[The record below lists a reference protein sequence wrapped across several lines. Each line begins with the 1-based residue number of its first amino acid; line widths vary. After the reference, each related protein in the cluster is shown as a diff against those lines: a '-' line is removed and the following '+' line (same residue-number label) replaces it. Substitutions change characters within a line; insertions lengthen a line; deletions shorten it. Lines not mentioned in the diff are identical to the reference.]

1 MHMESYEVFRVVSEH
16 GSATKAAQVLHM
28 TQSTVS
34 RHLQALEEEFGG
46 LLFERSAS
54 GLTLTDLGQAL
65 YPYTCDLLSCHAR
78 AKEELL
84 RLRSRSGG
92 LCVGATLSIG
102 EYVLPRILGQF
113 RKHNPLAEI
122 RMRISNTTE
131 VMDDLLRHRVDI
143 GLVEG
148 MIEPSA
154 DFTVAQW
161 TTDELILV
169 CSPEHPFAKRAQIG
183 VAELM
188 EESLLCR
195 EEGSGTRQ
203 MTERA
208 LDNIGILPS
217 LAFVMELGSIQA
229 IKSAIQAGLGIAF
242 LSRLAVLEVCQSGRL
257 VEVAIEEFHIVRPLQ
272 IVKRAE
278 RYPKIAIKE
287 FLDLV
292 MVHGQQM
299 NVGGFA

>member
-1 MHMESYEVFRVVSEH
+1 MHLESYEVFRVVVEH

-46 LLFERSAS
+46 LLFDRSSS

-65 YPYTCDLLSCHAR
+65 YPYTCDLLSCHVR
-78 AKEELL
+78 AKEESL

-92 LCVGATLSIG
+92 LSVGATLSIG
-102 EYVLPRILGQF
+102 EYVLPRILGKF
-113 RKHNPLAEI
+113 RKHHPLAEI

-131 VMDDLLRHRVDI
+131 VIDDLLRHRIDI

-148 MIEPSA
+148 IIEPSA
-154 DFTVAQW
+154 DLTVTQW
-161 TTDELILV
+161 ATDELILL
-169 CSPEHPFAKRAQIG
+169 CSPEHPFSKKGNIKI
-183 VAELM
+183 AELV
-188 EESLLCR
+188 EESFLCR

-208 LDNIGILPS
+208 LEQIGVLSS

-242 LSRLAVLEVCQSGRL
+242 LSRLAVLEECQSGRL
-257 VEVAIEEFHIVRPLQ
+257 VEVPIEQFEIVRPLQ

-278 RYPKIAIKE
+278 RYPKFAVKE
-287 FLDLV
+287 FIDLV
-292 MVHGQQM
+292 MAHGS
-299 NVGGFA
+299 

>member
-1 MHMESYEVFRVVSEH
+1 MHLESYEVFQVVVEH
-16 GSATKAAQVLHM
+16 GSATKAAQALHM

-46 LLFERSAS
+46 LLFDRSAS

-78 AKEELL
+78 AKEESL
-84 RLRSRSGG
+84 RLRSHSGG

-102 EYVLPRILGQF
+102 EYVLPRILGAF
-113 RKHNPLAEI
+113 RKHHPHSEI

-131 VMDDLLRHRVDI
+131 VIDDLLRHRIDI

-154 DFTVAQW
+154 EITVAQW
-161 TTDELILV
+161 TADELILV
-169 CSPEHPFAKRAQIG
+169 CSPEHPFAKRDRIEI
-183 VAELM
+183 AELA
-188 EESLLCR
+188 EESFLCR

-208 LDNIGILPS
+208 LEQIGALSS
-217 LAFVMELGSIQA
+217 LAFVMELGSTQA
-229 IKSAIQAGLGIAF
+229 IKSAIQAELGIAF
-242 LSRLAVLEVCQSGRL
+242 LSRLTVLEECQSGRL
-257 VEVAIEEFHIVRPLQ
+257 VEVPIEQFQIVRPLQ
-272 IVKRAE
+272 IIKRTE
-278 RYPKIAIKE
+278 RYPKFAVKE
-287 FLDLV
+287 FLDLL
-292 MVHGQQM
+292 MVHE
-299 NVGGFA
+299 N

>member
-1 MHMESYEVFRVVSEH
+1 MHLESYEVFLVVVEH

-46 LLFERSAS
+46 LLFDRSAS
-54 GLTLTDLGQAL
+54 GLTLTDLGQVL
-65 YPYTCDLLSCHAR
+65 YPYTCDLLGCHAR

-84 RLRSRSGG
+84 RLRSRSGS
-92 LCVGATLSIG
+92 LSVGATLSIG

-122 RMRISNTTE
+122 RMRISNTAE
-131 VMDDLLRHRVDI
+131 VMDDLLHHRIDI

-169 CSPEHPFAKRAQIG
+169 CSPEHPFAKRVQIEI
-183 VAELM
+183 VELV

-242 LSRLAVLEVCQSGRL
+242 LSRLAVLEECQSGRL

-278 RYPKIAIKE
+278 RYPKIAVKE

-292 MVHGQQM
+292 LVHG
-299 NVGGFA
+299 

>member
-1 MHMESYEVFRVVSEH
+1 MHLESYEVFRVVVEH

-46 LLFERSAS
+46 LLFDRSSS

-65 YPYTCDLLSCHAR
+65 YPYTCDLLGCHAR

-92 LCVGATLSIG
+92 LSVGATLSIG
-102 EYVLPRILGQF
+102 EYVLPRILGKF

-131 VMDDLLRHRVDI
+131 VIDDLLRHRIDI

-154 DFTVAQW
+154 DLTVTQW
-161 TTDELILV
+161 ATDELVLL
-169 CSPEHPFAKRAQIG
+169 CSPEHPFSKKGYIKIT
-183 VAELM
+183 ELM

-208 LDNIGILPS
+208 LEQIGVLPS

-229 IKSAIQAGLGIAF
+229 IKSAIQAGLGLAF
-242 LSRLAVLEVCQSGRL
+242 LSRLAVLEECQSGRL
-257 VEVAIEEFHIVRPLQ
+257 VEVPIEQFEIVRPLQ

-278 RYPKIAIKE
+278 RYPKFAVKE

-292 MVHGQQM
+292 MAHR
-299 NVGGFA
+299 N